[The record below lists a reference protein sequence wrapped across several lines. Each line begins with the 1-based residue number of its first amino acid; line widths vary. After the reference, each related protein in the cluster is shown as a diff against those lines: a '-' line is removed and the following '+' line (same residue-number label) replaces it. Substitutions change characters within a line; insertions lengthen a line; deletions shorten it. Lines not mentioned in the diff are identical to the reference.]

1 MLKGLQ
7 IYPPN
12 SGTAEK
18 KKFSNS
24 LLSLFHQRFLA
35 IPGVTMRKVT
45 IGVSGQNFF
54 STIRRA
60 YILKKQRNKGECL
73 RVFPL
78 PARRQGKGHRQTLPC
93 PAQSNPLKPA
103 GQFVRR
109 SPWAGQPLP
118 GTGFTGV
125 RGSRQV
131 SGGAA
136 SARSCPLGGFPLF
149 PFAPHLSGGCVLRP
163 PREKWRG
170 IFFPHSLQIR
180 YKMIWFH
187 QST

>member
-1 MLKGLQ
+1 MLKGLR

-24 LLSLFHQRFLA
+24 FFPCSINVFGNPGCDNAESNNWRFR
-35 IPGVTMRKVT
+35 TE
-45 IGVSGQNFF
+45 FF

-93 PAQSNPLKPA
+93 PGQSNPLKPA

-170 IFFPHSLQIR
+170 IFFPHSLRIR